1 MDDKSLIKRYRSE
14 INVLKQKLAE
24 AMEAEEKLKQLDVLR
39 TEKQR
44 VR

>member
-14 INVLKQKLAE
+14 IDALKQKLAV
-24 AMEAEEKLKQLDVLR
+24 AMDTEEKLKQFDELQ

-44 VR
+44 V